1 MSNKL
6 HTFIH
11 FISGPTAV
19 GKSKLAIK
27 LAEKINAEII
37 NGDSMQVYSN
47 LHVLTARPSK
57 EDENLISHKL
67 YGYVDGSIRHN
78 VASWC
83 KDTLSIIKKNKN
95 KNKHSIIVG
104 GTGMYIDTL
113 INGLIDIPSIPEE
126 YKSLSQN
133 LLNNIGAKKFIDE
146 IKKFDPQALI
156 FITVNDLVRLRRIWE
171 VYKFTGTSFSE
182 WKLKPNRQFLRD
194 ENFNIFLIQ
203 PDRQKIYENV
213 NERFHKM
220 FKNGAIEE
228 VQKLLRLNL
237 DISLPIMRA
246 HGVPEIANFL
256 NNISSMEE
264 TISRGQQVTRN
275 YVKRH
280 LTWWRSSKLR
290 INHVFDQFPN
300 KIDENMIKI

>member
-6 HTFIH
+6 DTFIH

-19 GKSKLAIK
+19 GKSQLAIK
-27 LAEKINAEII
+27 LAKKINGEII

-47 LHVLTARPSK
+47 LHILTARPSK
-57 EDENLISHKL
+57 EDEDFISHKL
-67 YGYVDGSIRHN
+67 YGYVDGSIRYN

-83 KDTLSIIKKNKN
+83 KDTLSLIKENKKNN
-95 KNKHSIIVG
+95 KNSIIVG

-113 INGLIDIPSIPEE
+113 INGLIDIPKIPEE
-126 YKSLSQN
+126 YKTLSQN
-133 LLNNIGAKKFIDE
+133 LLNDIGTNKFIEE

-156 FITVNDLVRLRRIWE
+156 FISVNDLVRLRRIWE

-182 WKLKPNRQFLRD
+182 WKIKPNRKFIQD
-194 ENFNIFLIQ
+194 ENFNIFLIL
-203 PDRQKIYENV
+203 PDRQKIYNNV

-228 VQKLLRLNL
+228 VQKLLSLNL
-237 DISLPIMRA
+237 DTTLPIMRA
-246 HGVPEIANFL
+246 HGVPEITNFL
-256 NNISSMEE
+256 NNLSTMEE
-264 TISRGQQVTRN
+264 TINRGQQVTRN
-275 YVKRH
+275 YVKRQ

-290 INHVFDQFPN
+290 INHVFNEFPN